1 MKGCAAKSMAKPSIF
16 LSTLFFIFLNGP
28 LTSYSN
34 LESISV
40 AKHDDYIVVLSK
52 HKFGFRIQKAVS

>member
-1 MKGCAAKSMAKPSIF
+1 MCCEKHGKALYLLINS
-16 LSTLFFIFLNGP
+16 FFYLLKRSPNQ
-28 LTSYSN
+28 LSN